1 MQDLI
6 SVIIPSYNGEKYI
19 RDTIR
24 SIKAQDATVE
34 VIVIDDISTDNTV
47 KIAQEMGCR
56 VIVNTEHKGQVAAK
70 NTGIREANGKYWM
83 TIDQDDML
91 TEGALKR
98 LLEEF
103 EKDSEIKI
111 VMAKLKDFCS
121 PDTPEQARYCKPKPF
136 YGILTGSTLF
146 KKEVFDI
153 IGFWQEGVITGDVID
168 LTTRLLKAGL
178 FIKKIDFISCARRI
192 HSANYGRTNQKDEYK
207 DYARAL
213 RERLK
218 GINMQT
224 NIVSTAETLVAV
236 ERVIS
241 LDEFKNRYKEAA

>member
-19 RDTIR
+19 KECIE
-24 SIKAQDATVE
+24 SIQKQNMNTE
-34 VIVIDDISTDNTV
+34 IIVVDDISTDKTV
-47 KIAQEMGCR
+47 EIARGMGCK

-136 YGILTGSTLF
+136 YGILTGSTLSPYC
-146 KKEVFDI
+146 
-153 IGFWQEGVITGDVID
+153 
-168 LTTRLLKAGL
+168 R
-178 FIKKIDFISCARRI
+178 
-192 HSANYGRTNQKDEYK
+192 
-207 DYARAL
+207 
-213 RERLK
+213 
-218 GINMQT
+218 
-224 NIVSTAETLVAV
+224 
-236 ERVIS
+236 
-241 LDEFKNRYKEAA
+241 